1 MKPWWVVVVVAAG
14 CDAVEPEDDNLD
26 GLVTQAVTA
35 GPRIVINEFMPGTS
49 GKIEL
54 YNAGDAPASLA
65 GWQVDDIA
73 GGYAPK
79 SVGSVTLAPGAY
91 FSIGYAG
98 VNTASVDEV
107 RVLDAS
113 GVVQD
118 THSNFYAG
126 SSLLGLCFGRLPDGG
141 AWAAQ
146 AMACSPGAT
155 NGCAASGACD
165 DGNACTTGE
174 TIQSG
179 SCACGGGATVSC
191 DDGNAGTTDSCSAQ
205 TGCAH
210 TPVNCDDANACTTD
224 APDAVLGCTHAA
236 VSCDDGDA
244 STTDACDAINGC
256 AHTPIACD
264 DGNACTADAPDPAKG
279 CTHAPLV
286 DGTPCGNGDACRA
299 GTCTAPPTAPD
310 HAELL
315 AMPRRDKV
323 LLQGTVVLPDSFFE
337 GEVLIEGDTIT
348 CVAPSC
354 ASVAQVIDAAVV
366 RTNGLILPGLVD
378 AHNHILFDIFD
389 ETHWSPIKA
398 YGNHNQWT
406 AEAKYKAL
414 VDTKQYLN
422 GEGSPANYG
431 CEMDKYGELKALI
444 AGTTSVQGSAN
455 PGNKACYGSLARTI
469 DQSPNGL
476 GFDHMQTA
484 SLFPNTSAANGV
496 CANIASNET
505 TAYVIH
511 VGEGVDATARAEL
524 GKLGTISTTPQCLLA
539 PQTTVIHGTA
549 FGDAEL
555 TTMASH
561 GMNLVWSPRSNVFL
575 YGGGTDLTKTANIP
589 LALSK
594 GINVALAPD
603 WSIGGSQNMLDELRF
618 ADVVDNAAWGDQL
631 SPQRLFQM
639 ATINAARALGL
650 GAVLGSLEVGK
661 KADVMVIAG
670 DAADPYASL
679 LRATPR
685 DVRLVMVGGATLY
698 GDSAVSALGAPAPGC
713 EALDICGGAKFACVA
728 QAGGTATNKLGQS
741 FAEIRSSLDAG
752 LAAYDAMDLSPYN
765 FAPITPLVRCPAAA
779 P

>member
-1 MKPWWVVVVVAAG
+1 MTKLSLVLVVVAAG
-14 CDAVEPEDDNLD
+14 CTASGAED
-26 GLVTQAVTA
+26 GVAEQAVDTGGA
-35 GPRIVINEFMPGTS
+35 HIVINEFMPGTS

-79 SVGSVTLAPGAY
+79 SVGTVTLAPGAY
-91 FSIGYAG
+91 LSIGYAG
-98 VNTASVDEV
+98 VNTASTDEV
-107 RVLDAS
+107 RVLDAA
-113 GVVQD
+113 GAVID

-141 AWAAQ
+141 AWSTHAIT
-146 AMACSPGAT
+146 CSPGAT

-174 TIQSG
+174 TIQPG
-179 SCACGGGATVSC
+179 TCACGGGTVTSC
-191 DDGNAGTTDSCSAQ
+191 DDGNASTADSCDA
-205 TGCAH
+205 TLGCAH
-210 TPVNCDDANACTTD
+210 TPISCDDTNACTTD
-224 APDAVLGCTHAA
+224 ATDAVLGCTHAA
-236 VSCDDGDA
+236 VSCDDGDP
-244 STTDACDAINGC
+244 S
-256 AHTPIACD
+256 
-264 DGNACTADAPDPAKG
+264 TADSCDVTAG
-279 CTHAPLV
+279 CQHAAI
-286 DGTPCGNGDACRA
+286 G
-299 GTCTAPPTAPD
+299 APD

-323 LLQGTVVLPDSFFE
+323 LLQGTVVLPDSFFQ

-354 ASVAQVIDAAVV
+354 AAIAQVIDAAVV

-378 AHNHILFDIFD
+378 THNHILFDIFD

-398 YGNHNQWT
+398 YNNHNQWT
-406 AEAKYKAL
+406 AEARYKAL

-422 GEGSPANYG
+422 GEGSNADFG

-455 PGNKACYGSLARTI
+455 PGDRACYRSLARTI

-476 GFDHMQTA
+476 PFDRMQTA
-484 SLFPNTSAANGV
+484 SLFPSNSAANSV
-496 CANIASNET
+496 CANFATNKT
-505 TAYVIH
+505 DAYVIH
-511 VGEGVDATARAEL
+511 VGEGVDATARNEL
-524 GKLGTISTTPQCLLA
+524 AKLATISSTPECLLA
-539 PQTTVIHGTA
+539 PKTTVIHGTA

-555 TTMASH
+555 TIMANH

-575 YGGGTDLTKTANIP
+575 YGAGTDLTKTANIP

-618 ADVVDNAAWGDQL
+618 ADHVDNTVWGNQL
-631 SPQRLFQM
+631 SPQLLFKM

-650 GAVLGSLEVGK
+650 QAYLGSLEVGK

-670 DAADPYASL
+670 DAADPYVSL

-698 GDSAVSALGAPAPGC
+698 GDASVSALGAPAPGC

-728 QAGGTATNKLGQS
+728 QAGGTAANKLGQS
-741 FAEIRSSLDAG
+741 FSDIRSSLDAG
-752 LAAYDAMDLSPYN
+752 LAAYDALDLSPFN
-765 FAPITPLVRCPAAA
+765 FSPITPLVKCSAAGY
-779 P
+779 